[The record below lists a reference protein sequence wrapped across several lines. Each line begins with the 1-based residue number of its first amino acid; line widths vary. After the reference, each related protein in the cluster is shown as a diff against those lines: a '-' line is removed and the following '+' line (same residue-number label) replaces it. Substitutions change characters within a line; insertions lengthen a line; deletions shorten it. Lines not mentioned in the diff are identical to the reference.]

1 MRLNG
6 AEADR
11 PEVSHAT
18 ASCMQAEQTG
28 VEGGS
33 KEGKGSLLV
42 PSLPSFC
49 QAFIRSAYHVKS
61 QTGSGRELTCVAA
74 HL

>member
-1 MRLNG
+1 MNRAG
-6 AEADR
+6 ADG
-11 PEVSHAT
+11 PGVSHAP

-33 KEGKGSLLV
+33 NEEEGSLLV
-42 PSLPSFC
+42 PRLPPFC
-49 QAFIRSAYHVKS
+49 QVFRSAYHVKS
-61 QTGSGRELTCVAA
+61 QTGSGRELTSVAA